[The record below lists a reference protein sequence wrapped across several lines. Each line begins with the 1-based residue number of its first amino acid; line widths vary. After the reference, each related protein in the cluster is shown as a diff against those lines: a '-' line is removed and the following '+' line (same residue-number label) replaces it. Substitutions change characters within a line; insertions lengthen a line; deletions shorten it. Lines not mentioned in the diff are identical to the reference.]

1 MCFYPQWS
9 DEQCAPQVMS
19 TEFQCSQTYRH
30 LKENL
35 YEKIIEYF
43 DKGKV
48 ELYSSFTPQFFLDVL
63 FCVVTFNEYS
73 LKKILVS
80 LLHMKSFL
88 KCGSSKNCVLKSYS
102 HGTSVQY
109 EHVLSIIIFI
119 KKEVSVPD
127 SSAVRQ

>member
-1 MCFYPQWS
+1 MCFNPQWS

-48 ELYSSFTPQFFLDVL
+48 ELWSSLCQKVSYCVILYS
-63 FCVVTFNEYS
+63 N
-73 LKKILVS
+73 I
-80 LLHMKSFL
+80 
-88 KCGSSKNCVLKSYS
+88 
-102 HGTSVQY
+102 
-109 EHVLSIIIFI
+109 
-119 KKEVSVPD
+119 
-127 SSAVRQ
+127 